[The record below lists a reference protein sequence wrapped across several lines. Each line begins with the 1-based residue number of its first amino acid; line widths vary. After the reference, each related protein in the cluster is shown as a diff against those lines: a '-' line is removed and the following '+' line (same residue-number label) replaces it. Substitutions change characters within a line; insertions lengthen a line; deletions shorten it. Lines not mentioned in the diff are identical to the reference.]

1 MKINSVIK
9 LLNRQ
14 TILLN
19 QYVTLT
25 CTLGFNLGVFISKI
39 PQSSFIKNSFVVRSK
54 SEPAKIQI
62 DRNIYEIL
70 YL

>member
-1 MKINSVIK
+1 M
-9 LLNRQ
+9 
-14 TILLN
+14 N